1 VEALSPGQPPPARQ
15 QAGPAVGRASEPAIA
30 AAQVPPAIETNA
42 AAGDELAVD
51 AQVLGA
57 R

>member
-1 VEALSPGQPPPARQ
+1 V
-15 QAGPAVGRASEPAIA
+15 IA
-30 AAQVPPAIETNA
+30 AAEVRPAIETNV
-42 AAGDELAVD
+42 AGDELAVD